1 MASNYNDSTIVS
13 MEFTQHIRSKPG
25 MYSFQLNNIQ
35 GLTQQLKEVVDNSV
49 DEALDPKKVY
59 PINITF
65 FVAKDKSTYQCI
77 IQDHGRG
84 IPVNTLGRCFTHY
97 ATSGKYEGQYGGT
110 SSGTFG
116 IGSKGSAALSKIF
129 IAFTKRDDGFGY
141 LRLEKGVTKQFTPT
155 SKRVDKNADTI
166 GTTVFLQPDDTLFT
180 RINEMFKDK
189 ITGGDTTGIQRY
201 LESLEL
207 YSIFKPNVDITVRV
221 VDGLLKLKDLDRDPV
236 DLWKFMIDFEKF
248 GGNVVFRSNR
258 GETPRSY
265 VQRKFSI
272 GELVWELGELHKVS
286 TGNDDPLS
294 YDIDVFTDDKTIR
307 GSGGGIVAAVNA
319 TPIVHP
325 ESSHIYILQQVI
337 KDHLID
343 AIEDAEKKAYFE
355 NKYKLPLSG
364 YISVGWLGAEF
375 IGQDKSRFENRQ
387 FEVCYRQFLRKAF
400 KKISEE
406 SNNVIWDRL
415 WELIQEHF
423 EIEYSKFSR
432 TTYKTGGDIKN
443 LCYDLKRQNSFFNCK
458 LKNGPLVK
466 TELFITEG
474 DSAAGRVKSE
484 RNTATQ
490 AVLKLSGKPKNG
502 IRDDGVKL
510 KTNLVYADLCRI
522 LGVNRSDTNL
532 DNLRFDKIII
542 LTDADADGYHIV
554 ALVIGLLYRI
564 NPLIL
569 SEGHVYISN
578 PPLYSILQGSNVA
591 YLRDI
596 SALDE
601 ARRIA
606 YRALFDIDVKISGGK
621 VVHLNKNPDIF
632 RDICMITDLIGS
644 TVTRHAEL
652 LNIPPMVLEQLVHCV
667 DFLAENKVDCKS
679 IKETLLAKD
688 VVWDK
693 SNEVVVLIYET
704 DNRSIEYRIPLTR
717 LQKTIRDDILPVYER
732 FHWKD
737 LELFITTK
745 HSDIFVEEPCTFTM
759 LYDLFTKISDP
770 THGLLRARR
779 FKGLGEMSPSAIKY
793 TCIDPQTRC
802 FTNIRG
808 LGDVGVIFKM
818 LGVDTD
824 ERKKLVNSG
833 LVEEVTS

>member
-1 MASNYNDSTIVS
+1 MVDYNDTTIKTLS
-13 MEFTQHIRSKPG
+13 MCEQMRLRPSMWG
-25 MYSFQLNNIQ
+25 FQVASIEGPLIQ
-35 GLTQQLKEVVDNSV
+35 IKEVYDNAA
-49 DEALDPKKVY
+49 DEALDKTKIY
-59 PINITF
+59 PIDVTF
-65 FVAKDKSTYQCI
+65 FVAKDKSTYQVLI
-77 IQDHGRG
+77 RDHGRG
-84 IPVNTLGRCFTHY
+84 IPANKLLPCFTREF
-97 ATSGKYEGQYGGT
+97 TSGKYEGKYGGAST
-110 SSGTFG
+110 GTNG
-116 IGSKGSAALSKIF
+116 VGSKASAAFSKTF
-129 IAFTKRDDGFGY
+129 IAFTKRNDGFGY
-141 LRLEKGVTKQFTPT
+141 LRMEKGIVKDHVITKTP
-155 SKRVDKNADTI
+155 DKKLDTV
-166 GTTVFLQPDDTLFT
+166 GTTVFLQPDP
-180 RINEMFKDK
+180 EMFSAIGEMFGEPTK
-189 ITGGDTTGIQRY
+189 
-201 LESLEL
+201 LETQNGFAKHVDRMSL
-207 YSIFKPNVDITVRV
+207 YSIFRKNVLVTIRTVP
-221 VDGLLKLKDLDRDPV
+221 GLLKNSDLTKPPVELWQYLTNLDNFDTTVVYQTDLKDTLV
-236 DLWKFMIDFEKF
+236 
-248 GGNVVFRSNR
+248 
-258 GETPRSY
+258 SY
-265 VQRKFSI
+265 ARRKFN
-272 GELVWELGELHKVS
+272 LGEPLWSMPAISKAS
-286 TGNDDPLS
+286 TGSEDPLS
-294 YDIDVFTDDKTIR
+294 YDIEVFTDEKTLR
-307 GSGGGIVAAVNA
+307 GNGGVIAAVNA

-325 ESSHIYILQQVI
+325 DSSHIYALQQVI
-337 KDHLID
+337 KDHLVD
-343 AIEDAEKKAYFE
+343 ALDDPEKIAYFE
-355 NKYKLPLSG
+355 NKYRLPISG
-364 YISVGWLGAEF
+364 YISVGWIGAEF

-387 FEVCYRQFLRKAF
+387 FEVCYRQFLRKAL

-406 SNNVIWDRL
+406 TNNTIWDRL
-415 WELIQEHF
+415 WELIHENF

-432 TTYKTGGDIKN
+432 TAYKTGGDIKN

-458 LKNGPLVK
+458 LKNGALVK

-484 RNTATQ
+484 RNTSNQ

-510 KTNLVYADLCRI
+510 KANLVYSDLCRI

-569 SEGHVYISN
+569 EEGHVYISN

-596 SALDE
+596 EALEE

-606 YRALFDIDVKISGGK
+606 YRALFDIDVVVNGK
-621 VVHLNKNPDIF
+621 TKVHINKNVDIF
-632 RDICMITDLIGS
+632 RDICMITDMIGG

-652 LNIPPMVLEQLVHCV
+652 LNIPSMVLEQLVHCV
-667 DFLAENKVDCKS
+667 DYISEAKVNCDK
-679 IKETLLAKD
+679 IRDILMAKD

-693 SNEVVVLIYET
+693 KNEVIVLVYET
-704 DNRSIEYRIPLTR
+704 ENRSIEYRIPLTR
-717 LQKTIRDDILPVYER
+717 LQRTIKENLLPVFER

-737 LELFITTK
+737 IDLFITSK

-759 LYDLFTKISDP
+759 LYDLFRKISDP

-779 FKGLGEMSPSAIKY
+779 FKGLGEMSPSSIKC

-808 LGDVGVIFKM
+808 LGDVEVIFKM

-824 ERKKLVNSG
+824 ERKKLITSG
-833 LVEEVTS
+833 LVEEV